1 MTQVNV
7 NMKFPVEE
15 IAQYYIQDNIIQAE
29 SIK

>member
-15 IAQYYIQDNIIQAE
+15 ITQYYIQDNIIQAE

>member
-1 MTQVNV
+1 MTQANV

-15 IAQYYIQDNIIQAE
+15 LAQYYIQDNIIQAE